1 MGKFVKK
8 AVGWVFGVLKK
19 NALTFSIG
27 FVFALL
33 CFVALNAA
41 MEPVSKSEYCGTK
54 CHEMDTAYQSWKLSV
69 HGTNEKGLHSECI
82 DCHLPSKDDYF
93 THIIAKA
100 YAGGKDLYK
109 HHFGGEYDIEKTR
122 EKVVDHMQNE
132 LCLECHVDLL
142 AKPGSDLAKEAHME
156 SLKFPDEPD
165 SRCIECHEDV
175 GHQR

>member
-19 NALTFSIG
+19 NALTFSMG

-54 CHEMDTAYQSWKLSV
+54 CHEMDTAYQSWKLSI
-69 HGTNEKGLHSECI
+69 HGANQRGLRAECI
-82 DCHLPSKDDYF
+82 DCHAPSKDDYF
-93 THIIAKA
+93 THLVFKA
-100 YAGGKDLYK
+100 YAGGKDMYK
-109 HHFGGEYDIEKTR
+109 HHFGGEYDEEEVR
-122 EKVVDHMQNE
+122 EKVLDHISNE
-132 LCLECHVDLL
+132 RCVSCHVDLL
-142 AKPGSDLAKEAHME
+142 AKPSSDLAKEAHTE
-156 SLKFPDEPD
+156 SLKSPDEPD